1 MSGTVADIIA
11 QLAQASTG
19 LSSAA
24 ATALRAQQDAIE
36 AHQALTK
43 ASTGAAA
50 PPVTNATTE
59 WKTAADKA
67 GKVARLLLQAAV
79 HLNAYSN
86 VIEPGSAPTE
96 VAITGPTGEELLADT
111 ARRSEARRGAGS
123 FLDRLARRT
132 EDLQDAGKTT
142 GDVGKASFDI
152 LRDFTAPPSG
162 SQSTTGTSPPT
173 VAFTDTRPKFD
184 AGDAAGHLVV
194 AALIAG
200 LAARRAERPIR
211 YIRQGLARLR
221 KRGHSD

>member
-1 MSGTVADIIA
+1 MSGTVADVIA
-11 QLAQASTG
+11 QLTRASTG

-24 ATALRAQQDAIE
+24 ATALRAQQEAVE
-36 AHQALTK
+36 AHQTLSG
-43 ASTGAAA
+43 ASVGATAHA
-50 PPVTNATTE
+50 VTNATTE

-67 GKVARLLLQAAV
+67 TKVARLLMEAV
-79 HLNAYSN
+79 RHLNAYANRIS
-86 VIEPGSAPTE
+86 PGSAPAEATL
-96 VAITGPTGEELLADT
+96 TGPTGEELLADT
-111 ARRSEARRGAGS
+111 TRRSDARRGAGS
-123 FLDRLARRT
+123 FLDRFARRA

-142 GDVGKASFDI
+142 GDVGKSSFDI
-152 LRDFTAPPSG
+152 LRDLTTPPSG
-162 SQSTTGTSPPT
+162 TQSTTGTSPPT
-173 VAFTDTRPKFD
+173 VAFTDTRLKFD